1 MAKTAMPPMPAE
13 EPGDRPFRR
22 SDEQLSTYGYL
33 GGFTRYTARF
43 SVYELGPSLNGFPD
57 FPNRF
62 LVDVDDGAGP
72 RECCRFTDAADD
84 EPVWN
89 GAWNGDEWCLWIME
103 QSRALMP
110 DLGSE

>member
-1 MAKTAMPPMPAE
+1 MARITMPALPSE
-13 EPGDRPFRR
+13 EPGDRPSHR
-22 SDEQLSTYGYL
+22 SDGKPAKHGYL
-33 GGFTRYTARF
+33 GGFTRYAVRF

-89 GAWNGDEWCLWIME
+89 GAWNGDDWCPWILD

-110 DLGSE
+110 DLGPD